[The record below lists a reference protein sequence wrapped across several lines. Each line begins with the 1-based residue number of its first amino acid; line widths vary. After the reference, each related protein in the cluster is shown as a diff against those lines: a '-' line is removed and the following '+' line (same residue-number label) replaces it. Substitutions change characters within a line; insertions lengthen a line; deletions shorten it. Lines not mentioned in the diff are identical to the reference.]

1 MNTPTPSVSLPWYR
15 YPFMWL
21 VVGLP
26 VSVVIACIVTYVLIL
41 EHPDPVV
48 PHSPVSS
55 SSPVHHATNSIQP
68 PER

>member
-1 MNTPTPSVSLPWYR
+1 MNTPAQSLPWYR
-15 YPFMWL
+15 YPIVWL

-26 VSVVIACIVTYVLIL
+26 ASVVIACIVTYILLL

-48 PHSPVSS
+48 PHSQVSS

-68 PER
+68 PES